1 MAIFGKKSDDSTKG
15 PADGALEF
23 SPEKAE
29 RFFKHAR
36 SMVDATNYEY
46 AIQLWLSGLRF
57 HPNSMEGIEGFFG
70 TVPRFLDDPAGKK
83 GISKEVQKAVS
94 GKTDVDKYLAAML
107 EWALK
112 PMDPSLAVRATE
124 AASKLV
130 LAEPTLW
137 MGERAFGS
145 VLRDKKVRKDLLLK
159 LVEAFQKVGSF
170 DKAVAAAEQALKVD
184 PTDGNLNATI
194 RSLAAQATMNRGG
207 YEQTG
212 EAGGFRQNIRNLDKQ
227 RQLEDADRIVKTEET
242 IDRLILAA
250 KQEMEARP
258 ADLPTIEKYC
268 KLLLERARPAD
279 EELAHA
285 TFMKTSKEFKQFRF
299 REMAGDIRIRQ
310 ERRKIS
316 ELKEMLDG
324 APDDDMVRRMY
335 DQHVEDLN
343 KLEVGEF
350 KLRVEAYPSDLV
362 RKFELGKR
370 LFVAGDLDGAIGL
383 LQEAQNDPKNRVA
396 SLMYLGQAFVK
407 IDYVDEAIETFRRAL
422 DSREISP
429 ETTLELRYYL
439 VTALQAKAESTRD
452 ITTAEEAEKIAA
464 SITAQQFAYR
474 DIRAR
479 RDAVKKL
486 VNEIRA
492 ARPTPPA
499 APPA

>member
-1 MAIFGKKSDDSTKG
+1 
-15 PADGALEF
+15 
-23 SPEKAE
+23 
-29 RFFKHAR
+29 
-36 SMVDATNYEY
+36 
-46 AIQLWLSGLRF
+46 
-57 HPNSMEGIEGFFG
+57 
-70 TVPRFLDDPAGKK
+70 
-83 GISKEVQKAVS
+83 
-94 GKTDVDKYLAAML
+94 
-107 EWALK
+107 
-112 PMDPSLAVRATE
+112 
-124 AASKLV
+124 
-130 LAEPTLW
+130 
-137 MGERAFGS
+137 
-145 VLRDKKVRKDLLLK
+145 
-159 LVEAFQKVGSF
+159 
-170 DKAVAAAEQALKVD
+170 
-184 PTDGNLNATI
+184 
-194 RSLAAQATMNRGG
+194 
-207 YEQTG
+207 
-212 EAGGFRQNIRNLDKQ
+212 
-227 RQLEDADRIVKTEET
+227 
-242 IDRLILAA
+242 
-250 KQEMEARP
+250 
-258 ADLPTIEKYC
+258 
-268 KLLLERARPAD
+268 
-279 EELAHA
+279 
-285 TFMKTSKEFKQFRF
+285 
-299 REMAGDIRIRQ
+299 
-310 ERRKIS
+310 
-316 ELKEMLDG
+316 
-324 APDDDMVRRMY
+324 MY